1 MSEPSL
7 TAAVEAE
14 RAKALALEAK
24 LSKRRASEAAELE
37 VLESTLSRAQSKK
50 TELDGHLAKVGE
62 RSTALEAEAQTLEL
76 GLSRAGRWWVR
87 LGEPVIGAASLFL
100 AIISVGLAR
109 MPQVT
114 VVLEGV
120 AFVAGGSVTSLV
132 RTWRRRA

>member
-7 TAAVEAE
+7 TAAVDAE
-14 RAKALALEAK
+14 RARALALEAK
-24 LSKRRASEAAELE
+24 LSRRRAAEAAELE

-50 TELDGHLAKVGE
+50 AELDAHLVKVGE
-62 RSTALEAEAQTLEL
+62 RSIALEAEAQTLER
-76 GLSRAGRWWVR
+76 GLSRSGRWWVR

-109 MPQVT
+109 TPQVT

-120 AFVAGGSVTSLV
+120 AFVAGGSMTSLV
-132 RTWRRRA
+132 RTWRKRA